1 MIVVF
6 IQVYFFFAE
15 SCYSSN
21 LFQKMTRVFSFS
33 SCFFFSSH
41 FRAFFPI
48 FSGVVTRSHCWI
60 KFSVAVIIIIFS
72 LNPFQLF
79 IYEISF
85 VLQVNKAHEF
95 KKKLVKHTMTIIVWH
110 AAFILSIT
118 FTLHL
123 LFLSHRI
130 ECFCSWNDHEPSID
144 KWITKG
150 KK

>member
-60 KFSVAVIIIIFS
+60 KFSVAVIIIFFS

-95 KKKLVKHTMTIIVWH
+95 KKNW
-110 AAFILSIT
+110 LSIQWQSS
-118 FTLHL
+118 FDMPHSFSLSPL
-123 LFLSHRI
+123 LFTFFFSLI
-130 ECFCSWNDHEPSID
+130 ALNVFVHEM
-144 KWITKG
+144 ITNHQ
-150 KK
+150 